1 MAPISSTCACR
12 HVSWRKRGAK
22 HRITAAKQAGRRSM
36 VAVLW
41 PGRASL
47 ADHPLRRPTLQVRT
61 ALTPCRTGQSRAE
74 LVSRY
79 LERHAGRNE
88 LARRT
93 ASLPAG
99 SVVTDTCI
107 MPKAEFRRTEFYGEC
122 LGP

>member
-61 ALTPCRTGQSRAE
+61 ALTPCRTGQSRGQIP
-74 LVSRY
+74 
-79 LERHAGRNE
+79 GRR
-88 LARRT
+88 LAIGV
-93 ASLPAG
+93 LPKDIGLAIAVDVG
-99 SVVTDTCI
+99 GV
-107 MPKAEFRRTEFYGEC
+107 G
-122 LGP
+122 

>member
-61 ALTPCRTGQSRAE
+61 ALTPCRTGQSRAQE
-74 LVSRY
+74 
-79 LERHAGRNE
+79 
-88 LARRT
+88 
-93 ASLPAG
+93 
-99 SVVTDTCI
+99 SVVYPLVRQSCGAWLEER
-107 MPKAEFRRTEFYGEC
+107 KGEGQN
-122 LGP
+122 LQIWV